1 MSTKRGPSA
10 GPVHRDASFRP
21 SLAGQSGARHHLDN
35 NQSPPRA
42 SILSKN
48 HNRMVSDGQIR
59 ARTEAALALK
69 NAASF
74 PSSQPTMAELAGPS
88 GKQPRNGGMST
99 RQIIEE
105 RNRVR
110 KARSRPTSATTTDH
124 ILGTSNPIAGNDNSS
139 NPNASK
145 DPSPEKTVSET
156 LAWVRAKS
164 AERRSMRL
172 IQTFEEKNK
181 ENLDSVPHLREH
193 APQPR
198 TSNNSTSNN
207 STSNNSTSNNSTSN
221 DSTSNNSTSNNSTSN
236 NSTSNNSSVEAS
248 IARGQA
254 ILRDAESNIDYF
266 EKYMQ
271 VGQEGVVSGGLPENS
286 LADHTA
292 ASDAALKKSQQ
303 ISAETDRLLNGHS
316 TQHEQIAKARH
327 HILKTN
333 DAPKENSASGLVMQ
347 KVRPVDFDTVKMYD
361 KDGYDMA
368 DR

>member
-207 STSNNSTSNNSTSN
+207 S
-221 DSTSNNSTSNNSTSN
+221 
-236 NSTSNNSSVEAS
+236 SVEAS